1 MRRFYLTMLTMLMS
15 AAALWGEAQTG
26 VLTGTISGK
35 EKYVAGK
42 NSYLMDGYDVNV
54 AYKVVMGAPVC
65 TANMTWTRH
74 NSYAVKSKK
83 IAYAQ
88 LAEYPDLKAR
98 YDLITPKSVECTY
111 TIMFYSENSKAYIAS
126 AKTKT
131 VLTFL

>member
-1 MRRFYLTMLTMLMS
+1 MLMS
-15 AAALWGEAQTG
+15 AAALWGESQTN

-54 AYKVVMGAPVC
+54 AYKEVMGAPVC

-74 NSYAVKSKK
+74 TNYTVKGKK
-83 IAYAQ
+83 VAYAQ

-98 YDLITPKSVECTY
+98 
-111 TIMFYSENSKAYIAS
+111 
-126 AKTKT
+126 
-131 VLTFL
+131 